1 MDGHVGGAEAAVL
14 RPRAVRQERHL
25 RVPAVP
31 PVLLRAGVREGGPP
45 GLEKGLR
52 ADLHHQLQRS
62 HGAGAVQVR
71 QGGVHR
77 LLRLRPLVQPV
88 RHVPILQE
96 HLLEHVLLRRL
107 LLPDGWPGQVL
118 PERRPV

>member
-45 GLEKGLR
+45 GLDKGLQPDVHR
-52 ADLHHQLQRS
+52 QLQRS
-62 HGAGAVQVR
+62 RGAGAVQVC
-71 QGGVHR
+71 QGGLHR
-77 LLRLRPLVQPV
+77 LLRLRPRVQPV

-96 HLLEHVLLRRL
+96 HLFEYMLLHRL

-118 PERRPV
+118 PKRPPV